1 MAEKA
6 AAKQPRA
13 VSAKA
18 IFPVQRSLYNF
29 RVMRIFAV
37 DNLGYGYQYG
47 ATHQVKQRRQF
58 EVIESRQMDHLRVF
72 HDVARTLTTAL
83 ELEEILLAIMDKM
96 ANFFGPERWSLLM
109 IDPDEKDLYYA
120 IAVGEDSSSLRG
132 LRVPLGQGVAG
143 WVAATGNPLVVPNVS
158 LDPHW
163 STFARNHPDLN
174 IHSIAC
180 VPIRSGENTLGVI
193 QLLNSKLDLL
203 SEYSIS
209 FLRILCDYAAIAI
222 QNARSVKLIQEL
234 SITDDCTGL
243 FNARRLYTMLAEQ
256 TALKHGGR
264 HVPFSL
270 LFIDLDHFKTV
281 NDTHGHLA
289 GSRLLGEVGNLIKRV
304 VGPDNAGFRYGGDEF
319 VVLMPAADKAT
330 AAELTQHLHSAL
342 RDAKFLSGDGLS
354 LNITGS
360 FGLATFPEDGDSV
373 HAILRA
379 ADSMM
384 YEVKG
389 TTRDDIAVAG
399 RIRGMSQIKPALSER
414 RFVGARR

>member
-1 MAEKA
+1 M
-6 AAKQPRA
+6 
-13 VSAKA
+13 
-18 IFPVQRSLYNF
+18 
-29 RVMRIFAV
+29 
-37 DNLGYGYQYG
+37 
-47 ATHQVKQRRQF
+47 KQRRQF

-72 HDVARTLTTAL
+72 HDVARTLTGSL
-83 ELEEILLAIMDKM
+83 ELEDILLAIMDKM

-109 IDPDEKDLYYA
+109 IDPVAKDLYYA

-222 QNARSVKLIQEL
+222 QNARSVTLIQEL
-234 SITDDCTGL
+234 TITDDCTGL
-243 FNARRLYTMLAEQ
+243 FNARRLYTMLDEKVAQ
-256 TALKHGGR
+256 RHLGR
-264 HVPFSL
+264 PVPFSL
-270 LFIDLDHFKTV
+270 LFMDLDHFKSV
-281 NDTHGHLA
+281 NDTHGHLV
-289 GSRLLGEVGNLIKRV
+289 GSRLLAEVGNLLKRIA
-304 VGPDNAGFRYGGDEF
+304 GPDSAAFRYGGDEF
-319 VVLMPAADKAT
+319 VVLMPSADKET
-330 AAELTQHLHSAL
+330 AAELAHAL
-342 RDAKFLSGDGLS
+342 RDGLREQAFLTGDGLALHIS
-354 LNITGS
+354 GS
-360 FGLATFPEDGDSV
+360 FGLATFPEDGDAV
-373 HAILRA
+373 HSILRA

-384 YEVKG
+384 YAVKN
-389 TTRDDIAVAG
+389 TTRDDVAIAG
-399 RIRGMSQIKPALSER
+399 EPRHITSIKPAMSER
-414 RFVGARR
+414 RVVGRR